1 MQKLNGFVEK
11 LMNHIVLI
19 DSFSPDD
26 KADLVED
33 AQTLADAM
41 KSTAETF
48 LDAAKAAKQRMTSFL
63 NSLAK

>member
-33 AQTLADAM
+33 AQNLADAM

-48 LDAAKAAKQRMTSFL
+48 LDAAKASKQRMTSFL